1 MYIFLCFYKISKTLK
16 ALNELAKRHGNVVKQ
31 TYQEGVVKKWGLD
44 EHSHGAFV
52 LYGVGQRGH
61 FKVGIRNA
69 MTTLLST
76 YEQKH
81 LMEPF
86 GNVLFAAEYT
96 NKVSNVNKC

>member
-1 MYIFLCFYKISKTLK
+1 M
-16 ALNELAKRHGNVVKQ
+16 AKRHGNVVKQ
-31 TYQEGVVKKWGLD
+31 TYQEGVVKKWELD
-44 EHSHGAFV
+44 ENSHGAFV

-61 FKVGIRNA
+61 FKVGICMKNQQCNDDD
-69 MTTLLST
+69 TIF